1 MKDDFA
7 GIRAEPDDFPDFV
20 PARHHAAPVR
30 RGGASLWL
38 QIALG
43 LWLGGMALGITWL
56 VVRLLLVKTGLLL
69 LIGG

>member
-7 GIRAEPDDFPDFV
+7 GIRAERDDSPDYV
-20 PARHHAAPVR
+20 PPRHHVAPVK
-30 RGGASLWL
+30 GAASLWP

-43 LWLGGMALGITWL
+43 LWVGGMALGITWL
-56 VVRLLLVKTGLLL
+56 VARLLLVKTGLLL